1 MKLTIHKY
9 ILNEIWPTFLT
20 SLFVTVFIVLTS
32 KMLSI
37 TDLIVSKGVPLP
49 QVIRMIAYL
58 LPDIMAFALPAATLI
73 AVVLGFLRLS
83 IDSEIIALKSCGIN
97 LYHMLPPVAL
107 FSIACMVL
115 AVVISFAGVP
125 WGNSSFK
132 ELILNL
138 AESKANLGI
147 KERIFCEPFDNV
159 VFYVNRFSE
168 KNNEMKKVF
177 VVDRREEDVTNT
189 IIAEK
194 GKIFVHSKERIIT
207 LRFKN
212 GTIFAMEKDMEAGR
226 TVKFKTYDL
235 NINLKDVMAR
245 LTSKEKK
252 AKEMWAGELIEKLK
266 EVPRGEEKYNEMMI
280 ELLEKVSLP
289 LAVLLMG
296 IIGMPLG
303 AQLRTRGRS
312 SGIGISLAVFLVYYL
327 CLAGARG
334 ICESGTLPPII
345 GVWVPNLFLL
355 VACLYLLRRVANER
369 PVNILP
375 AFFKARRA
383 V

>member
-1 MKLTIHKY
+1 M
-9 ILNEIWPTFLT
+9 
-20 SLFVTVFIVLTS
+20 
-32 KMLSI
+32 I
-37 TDLIVSKGVPLP
+37 T
-49 QVIRMIAYL
+49 YL

-83 IDSEIIALKSCGIN
+83 IDSEIIALKSCGIS
-97 LYHMLPPVAL
+97 LYHMLPPVAF

-147 KERIFCEPFDNV
+147 KERTFCEPFDNV

-168 KNNEMKKVF
+168 KNNVMKNVF

-189 IIAEK
+189 IIAER
-194 GKIFVHSKERIIT
+194 GKIFVHSKDRVIT
-207 LRFKN
+207 LRFKD
-212 GTIFAMEKDMEAGR
+212 GTVFAMEKDIETGR

-252 AKEMWAGELIEKLK
+252 PKEMWAGELIQKLK
-266 EVPRGEEKYNEMMI
+266 EVPRGEDKYNEMMI
-280 ELLEKVSLP
+280 ELLEKGSLP

-296 IIGMPLG
+296 IIGIPLG

-334 ICESGTLPPII
+334 ICESGTLPPVI
-345 GVWVPNLFLL
+345 GVWIPDLFLL

-369 PVNILP
+369 PVNMLP
-375 AFFKARRA
+375 AIFKARRT